1 MLRSLFSGVSGMNA
15 NQDWIDAIGNDIAN
29 VNTTGYKSTEVQ
41 FEDLLSQSLSG
52 ATPPSGTSTS
62 TTTVGGINPT
72 QVGLGVKVAG
82 IETNFSAGSTEQT
95 GNPLDLS
102 IQGNGFFVVQGSG
115 QTYYTQAGSLSLDAN
130 GDLVTPNGD
139 LVQGW
144 SANSAGAINSSAPLT
159 TLSIPSNQQVPATP
173 TSSITFGG
181 NLAGQS
187 GWTDPTATSTPS
199 TAPTGATTSV
209 NLYQSNGTTDT
220 LPLYF
225 EENTSS
231 GTGTGTEW
239 TVFTTTPSTTS
250 GGTPTKD
257 TIGTL
262 QFDASGALVGAATGT
277 GTPVKGTQ
285 SITYTPGGTTGTSS
299 ITLDFG
305 GVTANASAPT
315 IAASNQNGAAPGS
328 LQSYSIGTDGVI
340 KGVFSNGQTLDLGQI
355 ALANFANPNGLLKV
369 GNSNFA
375 PTANSGLAQ
384 VGAAGNGN
392 LGTIE
397 AGTLE
402 ASNVDLATEM
412 TNLIQAQNG
421 FQANTS
427 VIGTDQTI
435 LQDLVN
441 LKTGA

>member
-1 MLRSLFSGVSGMNA
+1 MNA

-187 GWTDPTATSTPS
+187 GWTDPTSSSGSTSTPV
-199 TAPTGATTSV
+199 GASTSV
-209 NLYQSNGTTDT
+209 TVYTPNGSTET
-220 LPLYF
+220 LDLSF
-225 EENTSS
+225 QESSTSSSS
-231 GTGTGTEW
+231 GTSTGGSSWNVSYALVPTGTTPKASDWQSVSSPLTFDGTGTLTNTPPTL
-239 TVFTTTPSTTS
+239 TV
-250 GGTPTKD
+250 G
-257 TIGTL
+257 
-262 QFDASGALVGAATGT
+262 SGA
-277 GTPVKGTQ
+277 
-285 SITYTPGGTTGTSS
+285 SS
-299 ITLDFG
+299 ITLNFG

>member
-41 FEDLLSQSLSG
+41 FEDLLSQTLSG
-52 ATPPSGTSTS
+52 AAPPNSTSPS

-102 IQGNGFFVVQGSG
+102 VQGNGFFVVKGSG
-115 QTYYTQAGSLSLDAN
+115 QTYYTQAGSLSLDSN

-144 SANSAGAINSSAPLT
+144 AANSGTVNTSGPLT

-187 GWTDPTATSTPS
+187 GWTNPITSSSSSGSTSTPVGAS
-199 TAPTGATTSV
+199 TSVTVYTPNGSTKTLDLSFNETPSGSSGSGSTGGSSWAVSYALVPTG
-209 NLYQSNGTTDT
+209 
-220 LPLYF
+220 
-225 EENTSS
+225 
-231 GTGTGTEW
+231 
-239 TVFTTTPSTTS
+239 TTPKASDYTTATGS
-250 GGTPTKD
+250 PLT
-257 TIGTL
+257 
-262 QFDASGALVGAATGT
+262 FDATGT
-277 GTPVKGTQ
+277 LTNTTPTLTLG
-285 SITYTPGGTTGTSS
+285 SGSS
-299 ITLDFG
+299 AITLNFG
-305 GVTANASAPT
+305 GVTANASAAT
-315 IAASNQNGAAPGS
+315 IAASTQNGAAPGS

-340 KGVFSNGQTLDLGQI
+340 KGVFSNGQSLNLGQI
-355 ALANFANPNGLLKV
+355 ALANFANPNGLMKV

-375 PTANSGLAQ
+375 STANSGLAQ
-384 VGAAGNGN
+384 VGTAGNGN
-392 LGTIE
+392 LGTIQ

>member
-102 IQGNGFFVVQGSG
+102 IQGNGFFVVKGSG
-115 QTYYTQAGSLSLDAN
+115 QTYYTQAGSLSLDSN

-144 SANSAGAINSSAPLT
+144 AANSAGAVNTSAPLT
-159 TLSIPSNQQVPATP
+159 TLSIPSNQQVPATT
-173 TSSITFGG
+173 TSNITFGG

-187 GWTDPTATSTPS
+187 GWTDPTSSSSSSGSTSTPVGAS
-199 TAPTGATTSV
+199 TSVTVYTPNGSIETLDLSFKESSSGSSGSSSTGGSTWNVSYALVPTGTTPTASDW
-209 NLYQSNGTTDT
+209 QSASS
-220 LPLYF
+220 PLTF
-225 EENTSS
+225 D
-231 GTGTGTEW
+231 GTGTLTSTPPTL
-239 TVFTTTPSTTS
+239 TVGS
-250 GGTPTKD
+250 G
-257 TIGTL
+257 
-262 QFDASGALVGAATGT
+262 SN
-277 GTPVKGTQ
+277 
-285 SITYTPGGTTGTSS
+285 S
-299 ITLDFG
+299 ITLNFG
-305 GVTANASAPT
+305 GVTANASAAT